1 MGDTGPTDSK
11 GWVNF
16 FYNTA
21 VFAAGPG
28 PAVGDRAAHRAE
40 PKDTSGDACKYHCQQ
55 AWG

>member
-1 MGDTGPTDSK
+1 MGDAGPTDSK

-40 PKDTSGDACKYHCQQ
+40 PRDTSGDACKYHCQQ